1 MEQAA
6 AKKKAEALA
15 RQQAAIKTPKPVAG
29 DKIHKGAVGNT
40 FTYTGK
46 TFGSGVKN
54 ISAPV
59 SSPAPVSGPVNQTVN
74 TNTPTTPTT
83 SQTAPVNNTSGQISN
98 QTADNGVAFDPDAE
112 AKSLVEGGYQESQ
125 AFLAG
130 LDPESAKNMPTTIQG
145 VYDKLQDEQKKQL
158 EYSQTQS
165 GLQNEIEQSQFDIQK
180 KQGESVT
187 SGMEAT
193 MAQGREGVMS
203 ASKPLV
209 AQQFKN
215 VTNEMLDNSQKA
227 LTMAQNQRAEAE
239 RRLIE
244 AQNSGD
250 SELASA
256 LQGQIASANQK
267 IRESQTQLANS
278 LAQQLSVQ
286 NAAEASQRA
295 NITTFTGMVD
305 NGTVMDL
312 ATLQGMS
319 SQMNI
324 PMELAS
330 SYYDGAEMI
339 RNDKQMDSVEK
350 GIKLQDLQNEFDD
363 KVNGIRTEEAKKID
377 DYMTLSKSG
386 QYSEAEMAQFATLM
400 GIPNDKNPIFQNQ
413 LTISALDAQIK
424 QYEFD
429 NLGMPPKEGTMERL
443 EYDKL
448 KLEME
453 IAKRTDAESRG
464 TSGAFD
470 MSEIPSNELLNAI
483 GLTGASKY
491 GHGEAKRECGEAHND
506 FTTGDRTMGSLYKD
520 KMDDVT
526 KTDNPEQG
534 NALVLPLTSG
544 GVLKYG
550 HVETVLDYNQGSD
563 VVTTISYNRDLH
575 GTPEIR
581 TYKVSDLQSKYG
593 DNWGFTDSKLKPEYA
608 NSLNKIVDEYTPE
621 PVELEY
627 SSMQKSVMNSLDPS
641 KLSSTDMKVLEQ
653 NGLTSGDLASY
664 IESEPDMTP
673 EVSEMGQLAHNSAV
687 DLMSKFTSGSGTSA
701 VGMSGMFGSFG
712 YGLVPGTERADFINS
727 FDSLKSQL
735 SLDAIKYIKGQGT
748 ITDGER
754 QMLSQSVTKL
764 NLDQSEEEFEKT
776 LQVII
781 DKLSGTPEIDPNDP
795 DHEQKQADLLWSQV
809 SYASEFTPDEQSDIE
824 SLWLN

>member
-1 MEQAA
+1 MTFMEQAA

-239 RRLIE
+239 RRLI
-244 AQNSGD
+244 
-250 SELASA
+250 
-256 LQGQIASANQK
+256 
-267 IRESQTQLANS
+267 
-278 LAQQLSVQ
+278 
-286 NAAEASQRA
+286 
-295 NITTFTGMVD
+295 
-305 NGTVMDL
+305 
-312 ATLQGMS
+312 
-319 SQMNI
+319 
-324 PMELAS
+324 
-330 SYYDGAEMI
+330 
-339 RNDKQMDSVEK
+339 DKQMDSVEK